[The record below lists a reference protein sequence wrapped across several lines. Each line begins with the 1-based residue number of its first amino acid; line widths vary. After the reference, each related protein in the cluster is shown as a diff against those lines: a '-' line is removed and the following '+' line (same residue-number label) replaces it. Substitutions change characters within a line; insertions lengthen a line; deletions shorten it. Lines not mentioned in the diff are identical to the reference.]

1 MTDKHQPS
9 EVYLASLSDG
19 VAVVR
24 IDRPNAKNALNGTVR
39 HQLAEL
45 FSSLTQHDE
54 VRVIVLTG
62 GEQVFVAGADVK
74 EFATASPSEMYLRRN
89 ERFWEPIA
97 NCPKPVIAA
106 VNGFALGGGCELA
119 MHCDIIVAG
128 ESSQFGQ
135 PEVKIGLMPGAGGTQ
150 RLVRA
155 VGKFQAMRM
164 LMTGCM
170 VPASEALSMGLVSE
184 VVTDDQTLER
194 AKTLA
199 QEIAHLPALA
209 LEHIKDTVLKGAD
222 LPLESALVLERKAFQ
237 MLFDTA
243 DQKEGAAAFIEKRTI
258 GESRNGERSE
268 PAGDCRHRRDGGGD
282 RPDRCPSRPPS
293 GTIRQ
298 PRRGGPCCA

>member
-1 MTDKHQPS
+1 MSDKQPS
-9 EVYLASLSDG
+9 PEVYLASLDEG

-24 IDRPNAKNALNGTVR
+24 IDRPAAKNALNGNVR
-39 HQLAEL
+39 RQLAEL
-45 FSSLTQHDE
+45 FSSLALQDDVH
-54 VRVIVLTG
+54 VIVLTG
-62 GEQVFVAGADVK
+62 GEHVFVAGADVK
-74 EFATASPSEMYLRRN
+74 ELSTASPTKMHLRHN

-97 NCPKPVIAA
+97 HCPKPVIAA

-128 ESSQFGQ
+128 ESARFGQ
-135 PEVKIGLMPGAGGTQ
+135 PEVKLGLMPGAGGTQ

-170 VPASEALSMGLVSE
+170 VSAPEALRMGLISE
-184 VVTDDQTLER
+184 VVADEKTLEQ

-199 QEIAHLPALA
+199 QEIARLPVLA
-209 LEHIKDTVLKGAD
+209 LEQIKETVLAGAD

-243 DQKEGAAAFIEKRTI
+243 DQKEGTAAFIEKRKPI
-258 GESRNGERSE
+258 YRRES
-268 PAGDCRHRRDGGGD
+268 
-282 RPDRCPSRPPS
+282 
-293 GTIRQ
+293 
-298 PRRGGPCCA
+298 

>member
-106 VNGFALGGGCELA
+106 VNGFALGGGRELA

-243 DQKEGAAAFIEKRTI
+243 DQKEGAAAFIEKRKPNYR
-258 GESRNGERSE
+258 GES
-268 PAGDCRHRRDGGGD
+268 
-282 RPDRCPSRPPS
+282 
-293 GTIRQ
+293 
-298 PRRGGPCCA
+298 